1 MHASARTPRALVGLG
16 YALCCLLWGSTWPV
30 VRVGLE
36 DLPPLRFAALRM
48 GLALLC
54 LTPVALRQGF
64 KSLDR
69 SKALLLLGIGTV
81 QIGLCYALQF
91 LAQQWIPSALA
102 AILFA
107 TFAVWVQVSSRALLP
122 GYRLSSAALA
132 AVGLGVVGVAVIQL
146 PQLRGLRLGE
156 HAALGAGLMLLGAVL
171 CAVVNVIVRL
181 KLSAVPPVIMTFGNL
196 LGGAVVLLV
205 LALAEAH
212 VGGPAVEAARFTPR
226 AIFALLHLSLLGT
239 VATYLTFFWLLPRLS
254 MTAVGT
260 IPLLDTTVAVLLGTV
275 VLHEPL
281 RPEVIAG
288 GVLVLASVALANLR
302 PGQEAGREEAVR
314 ADAVI
319 AVEHAG

>member
-30 VRVGLE
+30 VRVGLQ

-81 QIGLCYALQF
+81 QIGICYALQF

-107 TFAVWVQVSSRALLP
+107 TFAVWVQVSSRVLLP
-122 GYRLSSAALA
+122 GYRLTAASLA
-132 AVGLGVVGVAVIQL
+132 AVALGVLGVAVIQL
-146 PQLRGLRLGE
+146 PALRGLQLGE
-156 HAALGAGLMLLGAVL
+156 HAALGAGLMLLGAAL
-171 CAVVNVIVRL
+171 CAVVNVVVRL

-196 LGGAVVLLV
+196 LGGATVLLV
-205 LALAEAH
+205 LALYEAH
-212 VGGPAVEAARFTPR
+212 AGGPAVEAARFTPR

-260 IPLLDTTVAVLLGTV
+260 IPLLDTTVAVLIGTLL
-275 VLHEPL
+275 LHEPL
-281 RPEVIAG
+281 RQEVIAG
-288 GVLVLASVALANLR
+288 GLLVLVSVALANLR
-302 PGQEAGREEAVR
+302 PGKESVRESAVR
-314 ADAVI
+314 ADVAVG
-319 AVEHAG
+319 AEHAG